1 MGFLSGFVDKM
12 VENANEKALAQ
23 QAEQWSS
30 QSFRKNEYNKFR
42 GSLEDKSRAEKKYLL
57 TELIMPLIPR
67 EYIDECIEYLGFP
80 LLEDELDD
88 ERECGYENLFDCIE
102 TWEYSEEEKF
112 KKAWTLLTAD
122 EQEKYKLWK
131 SIHSAII
138 DCREHLDLKPDC
150 SNLDDADFKL
160 FDAATRDENIY
171 RLLHSYEAE
180 GKTVELKMA
189 LSYMKDDEKEAYK
202 AKKAASASAPKATPQ
217 PQAPVPQQPV
227 AATPSPAHAV
237 QASAPVAQALASAED
252 ELEAKLSKLKNLF
265 DKGLISQED
274 FDKKKSDVLMNL

>member
-67 EYIDECIEYLGFP
+67 EYIDECIEYLDFP
-80 LLEDELDD
+80 LLEEELDA
-88 ERECGYENLFDCIE
+88 EREYGYKSLFTSIGS
-102 TWEYSEEEKF
+102 WEAMEEEKF
-112 KKAWTLLTAD
+112 KKAWTLLTTD

-131 SIHSAII
+131 DISDKFF
-138 DCREHLDLKPDC
+138 DCRKYFD
-150 SNLDDADFKL
+150 SNDDDFKT
-160 FDAATRDENIY
+160 FDTATRNENIY
-171 RLLHSYEAE
+171 RLLQSYEAE
-180 GKTVELKMA
+180 GKTSEIEMA
-189 LSYMKDDEKEAYK
+189 LIYMKEDEKEAYK
-202 AKKAASASAPKATPQ
+202 AKKATAASAPKAIPQ
-217 PQAPVPQQPV
+217 PQAPVQKQPV
-227 AATPSPAHAV
+227 AVPSPAPVV
-237 QASAPVAQALASAED
+237 QAPASAED
-252 ELEAKLSKLKNLF
+252 ELEAKLAKLKNLF

-274 FDKKKSDVLMNL
+274 FDKKKSDLLMNL